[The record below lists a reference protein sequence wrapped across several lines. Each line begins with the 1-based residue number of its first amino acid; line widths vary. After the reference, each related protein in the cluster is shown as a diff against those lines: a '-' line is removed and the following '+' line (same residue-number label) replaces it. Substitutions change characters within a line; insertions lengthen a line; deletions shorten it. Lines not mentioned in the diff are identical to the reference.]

1 MEAYVV
7 LKIIWWLLLGVLFMA
22 IGIMIG
28 QDMGVGTSLRYLGRS
43 EHERRAVLNMIGPH
57 WDGNQV
63 WFVLGGGAL
72 FAAFPTVYATLF
84 SGLYIVMLILLWAMI
99 VRPLGFEYRGKLES
113 ARWRGWWDRMLFI
126 SGFVPMLVFGTAIGN
141 ALMGFPFRFNDM
153 MQTFYP
159 NGFGFYTLFNPF
171 SVIICGLMAVA
182 LSLYQAGAMISLRSE
197 GVILARAKR
206 MMGVATVAAIA
217 LFTAGGIWLSQL
229 NGYTPSGV
237 VHPGMAAAPLAS
249 TATMAKGVWL
259 HNFFAHPALFIVPIL
274 VYIAL
279 LAGLW
284 CVHRG
289 RTKWAW
295 WSGALTWMAT
305 VGTVG
310 AALFPMIAPSYTN
323 VNQSLTVWN
332 STSSLRTLAWML
344 GFAAIF
350 IPLIILYTSWAFRV
364 MRGKISPE
372 DIAERDKKG
381 EESY

>member
-1 MEAYVV
+1 MDAYVI
-7 LKIIWWLLLGVLFMA
+7 LKVIWWLLLGVLLMG

-28 QDMGVGTSLRYLGRS
+28 QDMGVGTSLRYLGRTD
-43 EHERRAVLNMIGPH
+43 HERRAVLTMIGPH

-84 SGLYIVMLILLWAMI
+84 SGLYIVMLILLWSMI
-99 VRPLGFEYRGKLES
+99 VRPLGFEYRSKLES
-113 ARWRGWWDRMLFI
+113 ARWRGWWDNALFI
-126 SGFVPMLVFGTAIGN
+126 SGFVPMLVFGTAVGN

-153 MQTFYP
+153 MQSFYP
-159 NGFGFYTLFNPF
+159 TGFGFYSLFNPF

-197 GVILARAKR
+197 GAILARAKR
-206 MMGVATVAAIA
+206 MMGYAAALAIV
-217 LFTAGGIWLSQL
+217 LFTVGGIWLSQL
-229 NGYTPSGV
+229 NGYAPSGQV
-237 VHPGMAAAPLAS
+237 DPAMPASPLAS

-259 HNFFAHPALFIVPIL
+259 HNYFAHPALFIVPIL
-274 VYIAL
+274 VYVAL
-279 LAGLW
+279 LSGL
-284 CVHRG
+284 VFAR
-289 RTKWAW
+289 RDRPKWAW
-295 WSGALTWMAT
+295 WSGAVAWMAT

-310 AALFPMIAPSYTN
+310 AALFPMLAPSYVN

-332 STSSLRTLAWML
+332 ASSSLSTLAWML
-344 GFAAIF
+344 GFTLIF
-350 IPLIILYTSWAFRV
+350 IPLIIFYTGWAFRV
-364 MRGKISPE
+364 MHGKINPE